1 MTVVTFQAVLP
12 LQARGLFSSI
22 LSNPILKAVSSHG
35 AIGVKSTLII
45 MGVIP
50 FLVLAIAV
58 FLNAI
63 PGKIHPKLC
72 EKHYKPCNIASFWK
86 ANAMTV
92 GTQWASDLTNSHSCE
107 SLQVV
112 AACSSCDHSW
122 LPELHSMDWHLMV
135 LYLENDPEITIPLE
149 ELDMLSII
157 FGYKAS
163 YCYMTATEEWL
174 LLMVR
179 SSNLTLSFSSQTS
192 IEEELKRESTADVV
206 TIEPS
211 TPQASCLVM
220 FAYISVALGDTPRL
234 SSFYIASKELYLSCF
249 LYSGSVGFFSA
260 IGVKSTLIIM
270 GVIPFLVLA
279 LILRHW
285 PSHSRALP
293 VKNTIEETELVLYA
307 PRGIDKLE
315 PKHVRLIFIDKR
327 KAATEILDEGV
338 VCKKRNQNIELC
350 LAGSSWA
357 ALADTLLDILRSLNG
372 CGSEVRVEKAPKSGD
387 VRLAIRLPTSSQMV
401 MGFGEKKGTNSS
413 GIGEIMHVGE
423 SDSDRCIIKEKE
435 TNIFEGQLLERRS
448 TRLERLR
455 SHHANSLDI
464 ECCDVT
470 TFMRETS
477 KNYGAY
483 RMGHLLLEHAAR
495 RSLMCHDAFLKFMEL
510 EKLTR
515 YSGLDR
521 TTECSLFLPELYY
534 DLGSS
539 PSNVLKRS
547 EFISE
552 ASYHLCKIIESV
564 SLDYPFDFTC
574 APGNVNCSSKESFQG
589 TNGASANNTICHD
602 SLLDSSLLSNKSS
615 FWVRYFWLSGRLSIL
630 DGNRSKAHEQ
640 FCIDLSLFEKKEHMN
655 DSISSI
661 CLPHCKTVR
670 GITIGRILH
679 EFFFFNIDYQIT
691 VLHRYL
697 QLLL

>member
-50 FLVLAIAV
+50 FLVLA
-58 FLNAI
+58 
-63 PGKIHPKLC
+63 
-72 EKHYKPCNIASFWK
+72 
-86 ANAMTV
+86 
-92 GTQWASDLTNSHSCE
+92 
-107 SLQVV
+107 
-112 AACSSCDHSW
+112 
-122 LPELHSMDWHLMV
+122 
-135 LYLENDPEITIPLE
+135 YLENDPEITIPLE

-163 YCYMTATEEWL
+163 YCYMTAT
-174 LLMVR
+174 
-179 SSNLTLSFSSQTS
+179 
-192 IEEELKRESTADVV
+192 
-206 TIEPS
+206 EPS

-387 VRLAIRLPTSSQMV
+387 VRLAIRLPTSSEMV

-455 SHHANSLDI
+455 SRKPGKEEEDFANDKDVSKNVLQFFESFITGLSEKKKDCNRAAISFLSCPDHANSLDI

-470 TFMRETS
+470 TFMGETS

-640 FCIDLSLFEKKEHMN
+640 FCIALSLFEKKEHMN

>member
-163 YCYMTATEEWL
+163 YCYMTATEASASIITYPVNNEWL

-413 GIGEIMHVGE
+413 GIGEIMHV
-423 SDSDRCIIKEKE
+423 D
-435 TNIFEGQLLERRS
+435 
-448 TRLERLR
+448 
-455 SHHANSLDI
+455 HANSLDI

>member
-413 GIGEIMHVGE
+413 GIGEIMHV
-423 SDSDRCIIKEKE
+423 D
-435 TNIFEGQLLERRS
+435 
-448 TRLERLR
+448 
-455 SHHANSLDI
+455 HANSLDI

>member
-1 MTVVTFQAVLP
+1 
-12 LQARGLFSSI
+12 
-22 LSNPILKAVSSHG
+22 
-35 AIGVKSTLII
+35 
-45 MGVIP
+45 
-50 FLVLAIAV
+50 
-58 FLNAI
+58 
-63 PGKIHPKLC
+63 
-72 EKHYKPCNIASFWK
+72 
-86 ANAMTV
+86 
-92 GTQWASDLTNSHSCE
+92 
-107 SLQVV
+107 
-112 AACSSCDHSW
+112 
-122 LPELHSMDWHLMV
+122 
-135 LYLENDPEITIPLE
+135 
-149 ELDMLSII
+149 
-157 FGYKAS
+157 
-163 YCYMTATEEWL
+163 
-174 LLMVR
+174 MVR

-192 IEEELKRESTADVV
+192 IEEELKEK
-206 TIEPS
+206 PS

-279 LILRHW
+279 LEASFPHQHAMSSLCLQLLLITFDCLRAEDNRIGCFLCIKVPSSGGESDEAWNPDIQTSYASSDGVIQALVRMRLFSENSKTPHKKNNEAVIVCATPTSLSSEGKQTKLQRTIAERNPKMLILRHW

-387 VRLAIRLPTSSQMV
+387 VRLAIRLPTSSEMV

-455 SHHANSLDI
+455 SRKPGKEEEDFANDKDVSKNVLQFFESFITGLSEKKKDCNRAAISFLSCPDHANSLDI

-470 TFMRETS
+470 TFMGETS

-574 APGNVNCSSKESFQG
+574 APGNVNCSSKESFQDQKLM
-589 TNGASANNTICHD
+589 NN
-602 SLLDSSLLSNKSS
+602 SVLL
-615 FWVRYFWLSGRLSIL
+615 
-630 DGNRSKAHEQ
+630 
-640 FCIDLSLFEKKEHMN
+640 
-655 DSISSI
+655 
-661 CLPHCKTVR
+661 CLCSRKR
-670 GITIGRILH
+670 
-679 EFFFFNIDYQIT
+679 NI
-691 VLHRYL
+691 
-697 QLLL
+697 